1 MHIVL
6 GILGV
11 LGALAFWYYR
21 MKFISEAAGE
31 VADVVGRIQGQFRT
45 AKLKKKAGE
54 SPIASISEPIV
65 AAAALMISIA
75 ELDDPLSEVEV
86 TAIREQLG
94 GLTRAE
100 AVEEAYVYA
109 RWATEQVIDTNTVI
123 ARLKKIFNEQ
133 LNTEERRELLQMVTV
148 AAQAGGDLNDDQVHA
163 MARLKRS
170 LNLG

>member
-6 GILGV
+6 GILGI

-21 MKFISEAAGE
+21 MKYISEATSE

-54 SPIASISEPIV
+54 SPITSIDEPIV
-65 AAAALMISIA
+65 AAAALMISVA
-75 ELDDPLSEVEV
+75 ELDDPLSEAEV
-86 TAIREQLG
+86 SSIRDQLSE
-94 GLTRAE
+94 LTRPE

-109 RWATEQVIDTNTVI
+109 RWATEQVIDTNNVI
-123 ARLKKIFNEQ
+123 LRLKNMLNQK
-133 LNTEERRELLQMVTV
+133 LNTDERQALLGMVTV
-148 AAQAGGDLNDDQVHA
+148 AAQSGGELTDEQIRAIGTLN
-163 MARLKRS
+163 RS